1 MLTVATAYDYD
12 RLIKALLLPSPLAQK
27 PISQIDDGEINRFL
41 GELMKRKDLNG
52 QLIGPR

>member
-1 MLTVATAYDYD
+1 
-12 RLIKALLLPSPLAQK
+12 LPSPLAQK

-41 GELMKRKDLNG
+41 GELMKRKDLKG